1 MYIKIQLE
9 EQLEIKYYT
18 MKLFTLVVIK
28 NIIDIKDDLLQWSI
42 KKFFDEKFSGGVIK
56 SKVDTCADTA
66 TLND

>member
-9 EQLEIKYYT
+9 EQLEIKYST

-42 KKFFDEKFSGGVIK
+42 INFLMKNLVEE
-56 SKVDTCADTA
+56 
-66 TLND
+66 

>member
-28 NIIDIKDDLLQWSI
+28 NIIDIKDHLLQWSI
-42 KKFFDEKFSGGVIK
+42 IKFLMKNLVEE
-56 SKVDTCADTA
+56 
-66 TLND
+66 

>member
-42 KKFFDEKFSGGVIK
+42 INFLMKNLVEE
-56 SKVDTCADTA
+56 
-66 TLND
+66 

>member
-9 EQLEIKYYT
+9 EQLEIKYST

-42 KKFFDEKFSGGVIK
+42 INFLMKNLVE
-56 SKVDTCADTA
+56 
-66 TLND
+66 